1 MEYMKIYDTIF
12 EALMNERYNACMN
25 GDTVAKNA
33 TDEALDFLGTYEE
46 FVSKIKNN
54 VVKKN
59 GQENNY

>member
-54 VVKKN
+54 K
-59 GQENNY
+59 ER